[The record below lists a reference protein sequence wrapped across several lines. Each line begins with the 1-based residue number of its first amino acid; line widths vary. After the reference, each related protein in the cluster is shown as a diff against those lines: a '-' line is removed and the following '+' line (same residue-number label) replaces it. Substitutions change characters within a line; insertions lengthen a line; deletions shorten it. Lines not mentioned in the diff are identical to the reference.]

1 MENYSNSDPLPKQI
15 PTQDQLT
22 AHFCKCFIISCMDFR
37 LIDDLVRAMNN
48 LGYNNNYD
56 QFILAG
62 ASLGLTQEKF
72 PHWGQTAMDHMEVG
86 LNLHHFREII
96 IFDHMDCGAY
106 KKFHPEISCREDEE
120 NFHHENLQK
129 AHDMLAKKFPN
140 MKFKAFLM
148 EVSGDFRE
156 IKIDET
162 NAEFDIKTIDHK
174 KSDFLSGIGR
184 A

>member
-72 PHWGQTAMDHMEVG
+72 PHWGHTAMDHMEVG